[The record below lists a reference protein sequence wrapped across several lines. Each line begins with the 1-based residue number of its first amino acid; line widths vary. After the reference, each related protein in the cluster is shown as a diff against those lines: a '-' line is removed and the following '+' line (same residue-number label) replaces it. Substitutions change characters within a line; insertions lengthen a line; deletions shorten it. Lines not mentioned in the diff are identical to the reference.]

1 MFGEVGANIYSQSRT
16 TLMSIEEIKQLI
28 DRMPSPAPNERG
40 ILSNIDREVTLKA
53 LAELHAGGDAAV
65 AALVSMLVH
74 PGKGNDHKARYA
86 LHGLALYV
94 CGLGNRPRNESE
106 RKAFAESLA
115 KTLDGDRPA
124 AIKEFVIRELQV
136 CGGKEVVA
144 AMGKCLS
151 VEALAEAAASAL
163 VAIGGPPAAAEFRRL
178 SPAADARLRLIVVQN
193 LGVLRDRES
202 VDSLAK
208 AAADDDT
215 EVRAAAVW
223 ALANIGDPGG
233 IDACLAAAE
242 KADGY
247 ERIQA
252 GKSRLLF
259 AERLRDA
266 GHKKEAERVLA
277 HVRKTSND
285 VSEAY
290 LREIAERELA
300 SIG

>member
-1 MFGEVGANIYSQSRT
+1 
-16 TLMSIEEIKQLI
+16 MSIEEVKKLVN
-28 DRMPSPAPNERG
+28 RMPAPAPNERG
-40 ILSNIDREVTLKA
+40 ILSSIDREETLKA
-53 LAELHAGGDAAV
+53 LVELHSERDAAV

-94 CGLGNRPRNESE
+94 CGLGNRQRNESE

-115 KTLDGDRPA
+115 KTLEGDRPA

-136 CGGKEVVA
+136 CGGQEVVA
-144 AMGKCLS
+144 AIGKCLS
-151 VEALAEAAASAL
+151 VEALAEASASAL
-163 VAIGGPPAAAEFRRL
+163 VAIGGPAAAAEFRRL
-178 SPAADARLRLIVVQN
+178 STAADARLRLIVVQH
-193 LGVLRDRES
+193 LGVLRDKES
-202 VDSLAK
+202 VDSLTK
-208 AAADDDT
+208 AAADDDAD
-215 EVRAAAVW
+215 VRTAAVW
-223 ALANIGDPGG
+223 ALANIGDPAG
-233 IDACLAAAE
+233 IDACLVAAE

-259 AERLRDA
+259 AERLREA

-277 HVRKTSND
+277 HVRKTSVD
-285 VSEAY
+285 ESESY

-300 SIG
+300 L